1 MESLSERFNALQDQ
15 LMNIYEA
22 AEQTL
27 QAQIKHWQTLRK
39 EAVLLYYARE
49 KGVTRLGYQPV
60 PVKAVSETKAKE
72 AIAMVLQLES
82 LQTSDFAHEPWTL
95 VDTSTETFRSAPEG
109 HFKKGPVPVEVIY
122 DNDPDNANLYTMWT
136 YVYYMDADDKW
147 HKARSGVNHIGIYY
161 LQGTFKNYYVLFA
174 DDAKRYGTTGEWEVK
189 VNKDTVFAPVTSS
202 TPPGSPGRQADTD
215 TTAKTPTTS
224 TTAVDSTSR
233 ELTTSK
239 QPQQTET
246 RGRRYGRRPS
256 SKSRRSQTQQRRSRS
271 RHRSRS
277 RSRSRSKSQTHTT
290 WSTTRSRSTS
300 VGKTRAL
307 TSRSR
312 SRGRSPSTCRRGGG
326 RSPRRRSRSPSTY
339 SSCTTQRSQR
349 ARAESPTTRGARGS
363 RGSRGGSRG
372 GRLRRRGRSSSSS
385 SSPAHKRSR
394 GGSAKL
400 RGVSPG
406 EVGGSLRSVSS
417 KHTGRL
423 GRLLEEARDPPVII
437 VKGAANT
444 LKCFRNRAK
453 IKYTGLFRSFST
465 TWSWVAGDGTERLG
479 RPRMLISFSSYSQ
492 RKDFDEAVRYPK
504 GVDKAYG
511 NLDSL

>member
-1 MESLSERFNALQDQ
+1 MENLSERFNALQDQ

-82 LQTSDFAHEPWTL
+82 LQTSDFADEPWTL

-202 TPPGSPGRQADTD
+202 TPPGSPGGQADTD
-215 TTAKTPTTS
+215 TTSKTPTTS

-233 ELTTSK
+233 QLTTSK

-256 SKSRRSQTQQRRSRS
+256 SKSRRSQAQQRRSRS

-277 RSRSRSKSQTHTT
+277 
-290 WSTTRSRSTS
+290 TS
-300 VGKTRAL
+300 LAKTRAL

-312 SRGRSPSTCRRGGG
+312 SRGRSSSTCRRGGG
-326 RSPRRRSRSPSTY
+326 RSPRRRSRSPSTS

-349 ARAESPTTRGARGS
+349 ARAESSTTRGARGS

-372 GRLRRRGRSSSSS
+372 GRGRRRGRSSSSS
-385 SSPAHKRSR
+385 SPPAHKRSR

-453 IKYTGLFRSFST
+453 IKYMGLFRSFST

-479 RPRMLISFSSYSQ
+479 RPRMLISFSSYTQ
-492 RKDFDEAVRYPK
+492 RRDFDEAVRYPK

>member
-1 MESLSERFNALQDQ
+1 MENLSERFNALQDQ

-95 VDTSTETFRSAPEG
+95 VDTSIETFRSAPDG
-109 HFKKGPVPVEVIY
+109 HFKKGPVLVEVIY

-189 VNKDTVFAPVTSS
+189 VNKETVFAPVTSS
-202 TPPGSPGRQADTD
+202 TPPGSPGGQADTN
-215 TTAKTPTTS
+215 TTSATPTTS

-233 ELTTSK
+233 QLTTSK

-277 RSRSRSKSQTHTT
+277 RSRSRSKSKTHTT
-290 WSTTRSRSTS
+290 RSTTRSRSTS
-300 VGKTRAL
+300 LTKTRAL

-312 SRGRSPSTCRRGGG
+312 SRGRSPTTCRRGGG
-326 RSPRRRSRSPSTY
+326 RSPRRRPRSPSTS

-349 ARAESPTTRGARGS
+349 ARAESSTTRGARGS

-372 GRLRRRGRSSSSS
+372 GRGQRRGRSSSS

-394 GGSAKL
+394 GESAKL

-453 IKYTGLFRSFST
+453 IKYMGLYRSFST

-479 RPRMLISFSSYSQ
+479 RPRMLISFSSYTQ
-492 RKDFDEAVRYPK
+492 RRDFDEAVRYPK
-504 GVDKAYG
+504 GVEKAYG